1 MSPGARRY
9 SLGCNEQNN
18 GEETIIS
25 VEKVDLGLHQHFC
38 YAVYQLWDFGQVTQ
52 PSWASL
58 SLPVK

>member
-9 SLGCNEQNN
+9 SLGYKEQSN
-18 GEETIIS
+18 GEEDILS
-25 VEKVDLGLHQHFC
+25 VEKVDLGLHQRFC
-38 YAVYQLWDFGQVTQ
+38 YAAYQLQDFGQVTQ